1 MSFRSGQN
9 VKYVTSKNGFHSEF
23 IVDKNNHLV
32 SQWNIYG
39 EADENGHFNSK
50 PPEGGYTSAQESQI
64 VNGNSVNFSEDAD
77 TLHSEYDSNPVK
89 KYDPKIR
96 REVSDWNSP
105 SKKKFNTSISEK
117 EGNKRLN
124 Q

>member
-1 MSFRSGQN
+1 MEISKFQSCHFR
-9 VKYVTSKNGFHSEF
+9 KEFCTEFIFDKNG
-23 IVDKNNHLV
+23 DLV
-32 SQWNIYG
+32 TQWNTYG
-39 EADENGHFNSK
+39 QPDAEGHFQSK
-50 PPEGGYTSAQESQI
+50 SPEGSFTLAQENQLM
-64 VNGNSVNFSEDAD
+64 NGNSVNFSEDAD